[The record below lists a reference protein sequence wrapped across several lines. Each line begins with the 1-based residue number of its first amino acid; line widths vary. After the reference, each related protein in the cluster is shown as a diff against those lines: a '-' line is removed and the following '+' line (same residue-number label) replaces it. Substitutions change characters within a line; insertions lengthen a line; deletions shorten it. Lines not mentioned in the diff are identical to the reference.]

1 MTPPAPAFEFVRNF
15 RDCGGYR
22 AAGGKTVRTGMLLRC
37 GQFPH
42 ATENDLQALKALGI
56 GVVLDLRRPEERA
69 KNPCRRWNG
78 FDARLIEEADDTASR
93 DLGGHFGNAGANIA
107 AAQAAMLRAYREFP
121 FEQRLIDLYR
131 EGFAALAESDGA
143 MLVHCAAG
151 KDRTG
156 LFVALTHHLL
166 GVSPEDAMANY
177 LATNRQVVRDK
188 TLIESVREMFN
199 AKGAAVSDDAV
210 TLLLSVSADY
220 LNAAFAGI
228 TERHGS
234 IDAYLRDVLDVSD
247 ERRAAIRARMLS

>member
-1 MTPPAPAFEFVRNF
+1 MTPPAPEFEFVRNF

-22 AAGGKTVRTGMLLRC
+22 AADGKTMRTGLMFRS

-42 ATENDLQALKALGI
+42 ATERDLAALKALGI
-56 GVVLDLRRPEERA
+56 GVVFDLRRPEERE
-69 KNPCRRWNG
+69 KNPCRRWAG
-78 FDARLIEEADDTASR
+78 FDARLIEEAEGSNPR

-131 EGFAALAESDGA
+131 TGFAALAQDSGA

-156 LFVALTHHLL
+156 LFVALAHHLL

-188 TLIESVREMFN
+188 TLIESVRQMFHAN
-199 AKGAAVSDDAV
+199 GEAVDDAAV

-220 LNAAFAGI
+220 LNAATASI
-228 TERHGS
+228 IERHGS
-234 IDAYLRDVLDVSD
+234 IDVYLRDVLDVSD
-247 ERRAAIRARMLS
+247 ERRAATRARMLA